1 MRNIA
6 KGTASLTPMLRP
18 RKSCIY
24 CFVCVSEMCAYLR
37 YSAGLA
43 GVAVDRLVETKGV
56 SDLMGSSQADF
67 RSDLL
72 SSGQ

>member
-1 MRNIA
+1 MRTIA
-6 KGTASLTPMLRP
+6 RGTASLTPMLRP

-37 YSAGLA
+37 YSAGFA
-43 GVAVDRLVETKGV
+43 GAAVDRLVETKGV
-56 SDLMGSSQADF
+56 SDLLGSSQADF
-67 RSDLL
+67 GSDLL